1 MVNLRELLGKCNL
14 IQCQSADI
22 EGGSAPPA
30 ALQKMA
36 ALVEAVNTVHS
47 KVLRMEGNHA
57 SKFVSPSVERSASL
71 MDDSVSQLDMIV
83 VLECKVLLKGTMY
96 HTLCVTVDVCCESGH
111 SLCCEE
117 KIMQGIIVR
126 IF

>member
-1 MVNLRELLGKCNL
+1 MREPNGEPENDCREPPLSLGCLSHYSSPQVVNLRELLGKCNL

-71 MDDSVSQLDMIV
+71 LHDSISQLDMIV
-83 VLECKVLLKGTMY
+83 VLKFQVL
-96 HTLCVTVDVCCESGH
+96 H
-111 SLCCEE
+111 
-117 KIMQGIIVR
+117 
-126 IF
+126 